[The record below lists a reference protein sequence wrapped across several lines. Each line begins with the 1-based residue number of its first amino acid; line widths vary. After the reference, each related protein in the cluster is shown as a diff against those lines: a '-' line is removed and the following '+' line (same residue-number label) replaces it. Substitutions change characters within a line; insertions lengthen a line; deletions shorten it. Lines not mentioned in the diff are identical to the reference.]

1 MDTGNSR
8 RFIKAYNQIDSALRI
23 QGDMKRS
30 ISYTEAIRKAA
41 RTNSLVAKYEDQLID
56 FGRLRN
62 AIVHNSNP
70 DLVIAEPH
78 DDVVEEYERDNPD
91 KEKLNRSIRKRR
103 FLHHSHDFHKRNR
116 VSFT

>member
-41 RTNSLVAKYEDQLID
+41 RTNSLVAKYE
-56 FGRLRN
+56 R
-62 AIVHNSNP
+62 
-70 DLVIAEPH
+70 
-78 DDVVEEYERDNPD
+78 
-91 KEKLNRSIRKRR
+91 
-103 FLHHSHDFHKRNR
+103 
-116 VSFT
+116 